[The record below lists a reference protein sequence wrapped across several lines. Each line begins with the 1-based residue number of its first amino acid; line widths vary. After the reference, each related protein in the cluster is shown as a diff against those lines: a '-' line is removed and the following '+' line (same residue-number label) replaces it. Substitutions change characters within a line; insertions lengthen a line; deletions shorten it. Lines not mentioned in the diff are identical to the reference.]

1 MGNLVL
7 KKYFEIPTILG
18 FIGFFFIGCEQ
29 KSPIEP
35 MFELLDS
42 SYTHVDFENALSTSD
57 SINILDF
64 EYMFNGGG
72 VGIAD
77 INNDGLQDIY
87 FTGNQVS
94 GKLYLNQGNF
104 KFKDI
109 SQSSG
114 VITKGWCNGVSMA
127 DINQDGLIDIYI
139 CRGGPRNTPADDM
152 ANLLYINNGDGSFKE
167 VAKEF
172 GLADTGYSIQAV
184 FFDYDKDGDKDLYLL
199 TNALVSYNRNTSR
212 PKMDNGQAPSTD
224 RLYRNNGDNTY
235 TDISK
240 EAGITLEGFGLGVAI
255 CDVNEDG
262 WPDIYI
268 SNDFLTNDILYINN
282 RNGTFSDKIAN
293 YLKHQS
299 LDGMGNDIADINN
312 DGHLDIVVLDMLPQ
326 DNKRR
331 KENMGYFSYDK
342 AMLDLQ
348 NGYMPQYVR
357 NTLQLNNGNG
367 TFSEIGQLAGIHNTD
382 WSWSP
387 LIADFDN
394 DGWKDMFITNGYRRD
409 VSNLDFINYGQQNSS
424 FGTREA
430 ISNNRLKKLFS
441 LPEIKLNNYIYK
453 NNGDLTFSDKV
464 KEWGFSKPSFS
475 NGAAYAD
482 LDNDG
487 DLDLIVSN
495 IDEKAFIYKNNSIE
509 NGISSKK
516 INHFLRLKLVGDMDV
531 IGTRVSIKYKGM
543 EQFQL
548 YSPVKGYLSSVE
560 EMLHFGLGKTT
571 TIDTIMVKW
580 PNGTSQLIQNVSADQ
595 VLTVDSKNA
604 QLTDLLNEKKLKPLF
619 KDVTSDLG
627 INYTNVSNGL
637 VDFNIQATLIRTG
650 TQLGSG
656 IAIGDINNDGLEDV
670 YIGGSKN
677 KKGYLYLQ
685 SDSGKFTERELDKN
699 LLFDNAGTLFM
710 DADGDGD
717 LDLFIVN
724 GGGLPDSKT
733 QQYTDRLFINDG
745 FGNFEAKD
753 LLQRKASGS
762 CISAADFDKDGD
774 LDLFIGGRVR
784 VGSYPL
790 PPKSY
795 LLENKE
801 GEFVDSTES
810 VFGNA
815 GDFGMVSDALW
826 TDFDN
831 DQWIDLIV
839 VGEFMQIK
847 FYKNDKGKLRD
858 ITENCGLANTGG
870 WWNSIVPGDFDMDG
884 DVDYIV
890 GNSGLNSMYT
900 ASVDE
905 PITLYAKDFDSNG
918 SIDPIMSCYTQGK
931 EHLIHSRD
939 VIIHQ
944 INAMRARF
952 KTYESYATA
961 SMDKTF
967 LPQELEGAQI
977 LKAQT
982 LASSYI
988 ENLGQGKFKISSLP
1002 TEAQLAPIFGLQV
1015 QDYNNDGFLDV
1026 MAVGNLYGTEAF
1038 SGRFDALTGL
1048 SMLGDG
1054 NGKFKCMK
1062 PLESGLMVDGDSK
1075 GIATMES
1082 ATGNTLLLIGK
1093 NSGPIQIY
1101 SYKGMQKR
1109 IPLKEN
1115 EAFAIVHRKDGKVAK
1130 QEFAYGGSYLSHSS
1144 RTLKVDAKQTD
1155 FVEIYSYTGES
1166 RKIQFNDEL

>member
-1 MGNLVL
+1 MFLRKYIRIPVL
-7 KKYFEIPTILG
+7 LG
-18 FIGFFFIGCEQ
+18 FVGSLYYGCDRHN
-29 KSPIEP
+29 PNAP
-35 MFELLDS
+35 LFELLDS
-42 SYTHVDFENALSTSD
+42 AYTHVDFENTLSTTD

-72 VGIAD
+72 VGIGD

-87 FTGNQVS
+87 FSGNQVT
-94 GKLYLNQGNF
+94 GRLYLNRDDF
-104 KFKDI
+104 KFKDVTE
-109 SQSSG
+109 SSG
-114 VITKGWCNGVSMA
+114 VMTTGWSNGVSMT
-127 DINQDGLIDIYI
+127 DVNQDGLIDLYV
-139 CRGGPRNTPADDM
+139 CRGGPRNTPENDM

-172 GLADTGYSIQAV
+172 GIADTGYSIQAV
-184 FFDYDKDGDKDLYLL
+184 FFDCDKDGDKDLYLL
-199 TNALVSYNRNTSR
+199 TNALVPYNRNTSR
-212 PKMDNGQAPSTD
+212 PKMDNGQAASTD
-224 RLYRNNGDNTY
+224 RLYINNGDNTF
-235 TDISK
+235 TDKSK
-240 EAGITLEGFGLGVAI
+240 EAGITLEGFGLGIAI
-255 CDVNEDG
+255 CDANEDG
-262 WPDIYI
+262 WPDLYI

-282 RNGTFSDKIAN
+282 GDGTFSDKIAD

-312 DGHLDIVVLDMLPQ
+312 DGHMDIMVLDMLPQ

-367 TFSEIGQLAGIHNTD
+367 TFSEIGQLSGIHNTD

-409 VSNLDFINYGQQNSS
+409 VSNLDFINYGQQNSF
-424 FGTREA
+424 FGTKKA
-430 ISNNRLKKLFS
+430 MSKNRLKKLFS
-441 LPEIKLNNYIYK
+441 LPEIKLHNYIYK
-453 NNGDLTFSDKV
+453 NNGDLTFSDRV

-495 IDEKAFIYKNNSIE
+495 IDDKAFIYRNNSIK
-509 NGISSKK
+509 NGIDSKN
-516 INHFLRLKLVGDMDV
+516 INHFLRLRLVGDMDLT
-531 IGTRVSIKYKGM
+531 GTRVSLKYKGK
-543 EQFQL
+543 EQYQL
-548 YSPVKGYLSSVE
+548 YSPVKGYLSTVE

-571 TIDTIMVKW
+571 MIDTLLVKW
-580 PNGTSQLIQNVSADQ
+580 PNGTSQLIKNVNADQ
-595 VLTVDSKNA
+595 VFTVDSKNA
-604 QLTDLLNEKKLKPLF
+604 RPTDPLTEKSLIPLF
-619 KDVTSDLG
+619 DDVTPDLG

-670 YIGGSKN
+670 YVGGSKT
-677 KKGYLYLQ
+677 KKGSLYLQ
-685 SDSGKFTERELDKN
+685 SASGIFTERVLDRSKPY
-699 LLFDNAGTLFM
+699 DNAGTLFM

-724 GGGLPDSKT
+724 GGGLPDTKT
-733 QQYTDRLFINDG
+733 QQYTDRLYINDG
-745 FGNFEAKD
+745 FGNFEAEN
-753 LLQRKASGS
+753 LLQRNASGS

-795 LLENKE
+795 LLENKD
-801 GEFVDSTES
+801 GEFIDSTES
-810 VFGNA
+810 VFGNT
-815 GDFGMVSDALW
+815 GEFGMVSDALW

-831 DQWIDLIV
+831 DKWIDLIL

-847 FYKNDKGKLRD
+847 FYKNEKGKLRD
-858 ITENCGLANTGG
+858 ITKNSGLKNTGG

-939 VIIHQ
+939 VLIHQ

-961 SMDKTF
+961 SMGKTF
-967 LPQELEGAQI
+967 LPEELEDALI

-988 ENLGQGKFKISSLP
+988 ENLGQGKFKISPLP
-1002 TEAQLAPIFGLQV
+1002 IKAQFAPIFGMQV
-1015 QDYNNDGFLDV
+1015 DDYNNDGFLDV
-1026 MAVGNLYGTEAF
+1026 MAVGNLYGAEAF
-1038 SGRFDALTGL
+1038 SGRFDAMTGL
-1048 SMLGDG
+1048 CMLGDG
-1054 NGKFKCMK
+1054 TGKFKCMR
-1062 PLESGLMVDGDSK
+1062 PLESGLKVGGDAK
-1075 GIATMES
+1075 GIASLES
-1082 ATGNTLLLIGK
+1082 SNGNTLVLIGK
-1093 NSGPIQIY
+1093 NSGPLQVY
-1101 SYKGMQKR
+1101 TYKGFQKN

-1115 EAFAIVHRKDGKVAK
+1115 EAYAMIHLKDGKVSK
-1130 QEFAYGGSYLSHSS
+1130 QEFAYGGSYLGHSS
-1144 RTLKVDAKQTD
+1144 RTLKVEVKQTD

-1166 RKIQFNDEL
+1166 RKILYSDE